1 MDKYEI
7 GLNSQFELENII
19 MIILWNKNAKTFDE
33 IHEILEC
40 INKIIKE
47 TIEEYVERYHI
58 IRENENTDYMTG
70 YNCGYSQAISDFT
83 D

>member
-7 GLNSQFELENII
+7 GLNTQFELENLI

-33 IHEILEC
+33 IHTILEC

-47 TIEEYVERYHI
+47 TIEEYVKRY
-58 IRENENTDYMTG
+58 NVTM
-70 YNCGYSQAISDFT
+70 
-83 D
+83 